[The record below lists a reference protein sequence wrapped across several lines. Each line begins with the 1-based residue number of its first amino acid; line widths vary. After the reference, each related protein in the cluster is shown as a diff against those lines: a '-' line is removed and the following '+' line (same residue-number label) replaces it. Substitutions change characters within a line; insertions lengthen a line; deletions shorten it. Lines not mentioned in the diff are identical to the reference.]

1 VLRFG
6 VDPGRSP
13 LVGDRRPQ
21 SSRFPTGPGRP
32 APEPGARLA
41 APSKMDEALRIP
53 APSPLAETGGLGRFR
68 RGDLIHRLLER
79 LPEIAPAD
87 RPDAAVR
94 MLARERGVDDD
105 QRAEMIAAAFGV
117 LDDARFAPVFGPGSR
132 AEVALTGSAPGL
144 NGVSI
149 SGRIDRL
156 VITPERVL
164 VVDYKS
170 NRPAP
175 DAVEA
180 ADPAYVLQL
189 AVYAAVL
196 KRLYPDRAVEAALV
210 WTDGPKLMPVPA
222 AMMDAAL
229 TGANPV
235 ELRESPHII
244 LERPTGQATPT
255 GAQAARSRGP
265 SAGAPEE
272 PSMATVKVTDES
284 FDADVLKSSTPVLVD
299 FWAEWCGPCKQIG
312 PALEQ
317 IADEL
322 GGQVKIAKVNIDDS
336 PMTPSKLGVKGIPTL
351 MLFRDGQLSSL
362 KVGAMPKGKIV
373 EWLAESGIKASTA
386 A

>member
-1 VLRFG
+1 MGRVNSKGKAEDGSWWSVIAETFDRMGSQGEGRVRTVEDDVRRYG
-6 VDPGRSP
+6 VDPDILPPVSAAPP
-13 LVGDRRPQ
+13 LVAVVPDWARTAP
-21 SSRFPTGPGRP
+21 P
-32 APEPGARLA
+32 AQPGARLA

-79 LPEIAPAD
+79 LPEIPPAD

-94 MLARERGVDDD
+94 MLARERGVDDA

-117 LDDARFAPVFGPGSR
+117 LDDARFAPVFGQGSR

-175 DAVEA
+175 DAIEG

-222 AMMDAAL
+222 EMMDAAL
-229 TGANPV
+229 
-235 ELRESPHII
+235 ID
-244 LERPTGQATPT
+244 
-255 GAQAARSRGP
+255 
-265 SAGAPEE
+265 AG
-272 PSMATVKVTDES
+272 T
-284 FDADVLKSSTPVLVD
+284 
-299 FWAEWCGPCKQIG
+299 
-312 PALEQ
+312 
-317 IADEL
+317 
-322 GGQVKIAKVNIDDS
+322 AK
-336 PMTPSKLGVKGIPTL
+336 T
-351 MLFRDGQLSSL
+351 R
-362 KVGAMPKGKIV
+362 
-373 EWLAESGIKASTA
+373 
-386 A
+386 

>member
-1 VLRFG
+1 MTATEQAVAAVVPDWAR
-6 VDPGRSP
+6 
-13 LVGDRRPQ
+13 
-21 SSRFPTGPGRP
+21 TAP

-79 LPEIAPAD
+79 LPEIPSAD

-94 MLARERGVDDD
+94 MLARERGLDDA
-105 QRAEMIAAAFGV
+105 QRTEMIAAAFGV
-117 LDDARFAPVFGPGSR
+117 LDDERFAPVFGPGSR

-175 DAVEA
+175 DAIA
-180 ADPAYVLQL
+180 GADPAYVLQL

-222 AMMDAAL
+222 EMMEAAL
-229 TGANPV
+229 NT
-235 ELRESPHII
+235 R
-244 LERPTGQATPT
+244 
-255 GAQAARSRGP
+255 
-265 SAGAPEE
+265 
-272 PSMATVKVTDES
+272 
-284 FDADVLKSSTPVLVD
+284 
-299 FWAEWCGPCKQIG
+299 
-312 PALEQ
+312 
-317 IADEL
+317 
-322 GGQVKIAKVNIDDS
+322 
-336 PMTPSKLGVKGIPTL
+336 
-351 MLFRDGQLSSL
+351 
-362 KVGAMPKGKIV
+362 
-373 EWLAESGIKASTA
+373 
-386 A
+386 